1 MPRPIGPYI
10 QLIYVWRPELVGKTD
25 ADAGS
30 LYTLETPIA
39 DVRTIEDAA
48 QDINERWKAFEFLRA
63 LRIDPEA
70 LTVTDV
76 TWEVECAFDNLME
89 GAAA

>member
-1 MPRPIGPYI
+1 MPHPIGPYI
-10 QLIYVWRPELVGKTD
+10 QLIYVFRPEHVGKTD
-25 ADAGS
+25 PDAGS
-30 LYTLETPIA
+30 LHVLETPIA

-48 QDINERWKAFEFLRA
+48 QDINERWKAYEFLRA
-63 LRIDPEA
+63 LRIDPEN

-76 TWEVECAFDNLME
+76 TREVERAFNNLME